1 MPEAAPA
8 SLRGRL
14 LVATPD
20 LVGEPFE
27 RTVLAM
33 LDHTPDGALG
43 VVLNHPGQTPVGAVV
58 PAVSELVVTPDVLF
72 DGGPVGTGSA
82 IALGTTSH
90 GAPRTGWLPVSPPL
104 VSVDLDHDP
113 DELATVVRQMR
124 VFAGYAGW
132 SPGQLESEI
141 GEGAWWVVDLLPG
154 DVFDPHPDDLWRRVL
169 RRQAWPL
176 SAVASYPSD
185 PRLN

>member
-1 MPEAAPA
+1 MSATGTP

-14 LVATPD
+14 LIATPD
-20 LVGEPFE
+20 MVGAPFE
-27 RTVLAM
+27 RTVLAI
-33 LDHTPDGALG
+33 LDHSGDGALG

-82 IALGTTSH
+82 IALGTTSQ
-90 GAPRTGWLPVSPPL
+90 GAPRSGWLPVSPPL

-113 DELATVVRQMR
+113 SELATVVRQLR

-132 SPGQLESEI
+132 SAGQLESEI
-141 GEGAWWVVDLLPG
+141 GEHAWWVADLLPG
-154 DVFDPHPDDLWRRVL
+154 DVFDPDPDSLWRRVL
-169 RRQAWPL
+169 RRQPWPL
-176 SAVASYPSD
+176 AAAANYPFD